1 MFKAAR
7 RAFYALATRLRV
19 ALALRAADKAI
30 KTRRQREAHNNFQ
43 GLHTR
48 LRQENQ
54 LHALMLSQ
62 RHFRR
67 SIK

>member
-1 MFKAAR
+1 MLKAAR

-30 KTRRQREAHNNFQ
+30 KTRRQREAHNDFE
-43 GLHTR
+43 GLRVR
-48 LRQENQ
+48 LRKENQ

-67 SIK
+67 AIK